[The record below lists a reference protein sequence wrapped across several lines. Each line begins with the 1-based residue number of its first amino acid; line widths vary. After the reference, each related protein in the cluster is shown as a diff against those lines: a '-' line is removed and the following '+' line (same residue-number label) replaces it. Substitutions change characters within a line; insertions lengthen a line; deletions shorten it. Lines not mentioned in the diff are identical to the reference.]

1 MALRI
6 ACVWTPVDYFAGS
19 VVCHCS
25 RTHSAANPAVRDMR
39 VHACRIGMHAEPR
52 EHRFSRQWMQL
63 QTYDPRNMLAMLC
76 KVASF
81 TVPLTGI
88 TPAGTSSLQAS
99 IARLRAR
106 LHVNYAESG
115 LPQHAYLK
123 A

>member
-19 VVCHCS
+19 VVCQCS

-52 EHRFSRQWMQL
+52 EHRFFRQWMQL

-81 TVPLTGI
+81 TVPVTGI
-88 TPAGTSSLQAS
+88 TPAGTSFDCKVKGAP
-99 IARLRAR
+99 ARQLCRERPTAAR
-106 LHVNYAESG
+106 VS
-115 LPQHAYLK
+115 
-123 A
+123 